1 MPTNRKDA
9 AKRRIDS
16 LGLSAARIAKELGF
30 NNREAFYN
38 HFRKDEIDIE
48 LYNKIMNKLDE
59 IEKGENFQNT
69 GNIEGS
75 GVVIAGS
82 KLDKSK
88 VKEINNYQCAFN
100 IMQIQQE
107 ITKVIEKMCGQQ
119 KENYEARLTEKD
131 ERIKDLKEVI
141 EMLKNQRAK

>member
-1 MPTNRKDA
+1 MPTNRKDT
-9 AKRRIDS
+9 AKSRIDS

-48 LYNKIMNKLDE
+48 LYNKIMAKLDE
-59 IEKGENFQNT
+59 IEKGASTQKV
-69 GNIEGS
+69 GDIEGQM
-75 GVVIAGS
+75 VIAGS
-82 KLDKSK
+82 NLDKSK
-88 VKEINNYQCAFN
+88 VKEVNHFKCAYN
-100 IMQIQQE
+100 LAELSILVNDSIARAMQGYD
-107 ITKVIEKMCGQQ
+107 KLL
-119 KENYEARLTEKD
+119 AEKD

>member
-1 MPTNRKDA
+1 MPTNRKQIVKDILEA
-9 AKRRIDS
+9 
-16 LGLSAARIAKELGF
+16 LGLNVADLAEGAGF
-30 NNREAFYN
+30 NSRQALNRYFKKESDLSIDLYAKLIEYLEQ
-38 HFRKDEIDIE
+38 KDKNIVSSIAH
-48 LYNKIMNKLDE
+48 NS
-59 IEKGENFQNT
+59 

-88 VKEINNYQCAFN
+88 VKEVNNFKCAYN
-100 IMQIQQE
+100 A
-107 ITKVIEKMCGQQ
+107 
-119 KENYEARLTEKD
+119 KELHDIFESALLKSLQGYDKLLAEKD